1 MQFQDELAG
10 GVTLVRPALQS
21 PGYVTGSSGWAVKVD
36 GSAEF
41 NNVVIR
47 GSTTVG
53 GNGFYYSGTPA
64 AGNLIM
70 SVSAAA
76 GTDTYGNAYTAG
88 VGVYGTADRVTA
100 RSTSGDTVALRADA
114 VSYVADSTSP
124 GIQFRKSTDTGDG
137 ASITEYDD
145 TFSRGMLLLSPSP
158 VNSGS
163 GGEDFAYIQLDGKFA
178 NDPAIQLNAFGPNS
192 TIGINGTIFDAAGG
206 ISAYGGPATPYTPSL
221 GGDGTATY
229 SNRSGWW
236 IQVGNMI
243 FYNAYFV
250 ASGAGSGATML
261 SLSAPTEI
269 DRTAR
274 QTLLCHAESLT
285 ASNSGTC
292 TAVALTTGSGAT
304 WDRVRNPSGT
314 NLVGSTIQASTILSF
329 QGWYRRL

>member
-178 NDPAIQLNAFGPNS
+178 TDPAIQLNAFGPNS
-192 TIGINGTIFDAAGG
+192 TIGLNGMILDKDGTIQ
-206 ISAYGGPATPYTPSL
+206 AYPSFNTYTPVVT
-221 GGDGTATY
+221 GGGSVTWTQ
-229 SNRSGWW
+229 RTGWW
-236 IQVGNMI
+236 QRVGKMVY
-243 FYNAYFV
+243 FAAYLTVNA
-250 ASGAGSGATML
+250 AGSGATAL
-261 SLSAPTEI
+261 TITAPTSI
-269 DRTAR
+269 DRTTR
-274 QTLLCHAESLT
+274 QVVMSHAEQVTSP
-285 ASNSGTC
+285 NSGTGVV
-292 TAVALTTGSGAT
+292 VAFQSGTGNV
-304 WDRVRNPSGT
+304 WDRIRNST
-314 NLVGSTIQASTILSF
+314 NASLIGSDLLASAVLTLE
-329 QGWYRRL
+329 GWYREE